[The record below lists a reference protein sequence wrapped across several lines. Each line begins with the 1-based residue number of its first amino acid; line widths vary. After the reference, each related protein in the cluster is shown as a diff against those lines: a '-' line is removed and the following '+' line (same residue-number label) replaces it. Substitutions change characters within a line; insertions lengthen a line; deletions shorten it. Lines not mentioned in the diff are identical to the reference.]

1 LYQSINRLADEV
13 ELVVLVDVLVDVVEL
28 VVLVDVLEAKLK
40 SILY

>member
-13 ELVVLVDVLVDVVEL
+13 ELVVLVDVL
-28 VVLVDVLEAKLK
+28 EAKLK